1 MQPLCQCNVPV
12 QTQIKPKHFTLHFTA
27 FEALKSH
34 FLPMLSEKRYPKS
47 TNFYRV
53 CSVYASTQ
61 TTPEPWIAAWASKRQ
76 FMQQHLLYVDSNC
89 LLL

>member
-12 QTQIKPKHFTLHFTA
+12 QTQKKPKHFTLHFTV
-27 FEALKSH
+27 FKALKSH
-34 FLPMLSEKRYPKS
+34 FLLMLSEQRYPKS

-61 TTPEPWIAAWASKRQ
+61 ITPEPWNADWASKTQ
-76 FMQQHLLYVDSNC
+76 FMQQYLLYVDSI
-89 LLL
+89 